1 MKKGGIGVLNVL
13 LIVMVGFCFFS
24 CSSDD
29 DTHVPIPDDE
39 SEKTTNGLPI
49 IHIDTENQVDITSKD
64 YYVNGTIRII
74 ENREPLGYNEFESDM
89 KIKGRGNS
97 TWGAPKKPYK
107 IKFDKKTSLLGEPAD
122 TEWVLL
128 ANYKDK
134 TMLRNETAF
143 SMGRMSNLDYT
154 PRSHFVELYLNGT
167 YKGTYQLTEQLK
179 IANNRVNVGVD
190 GYLLEIDVRA
200 TAEDETFNVAHIPQ
214 PIVIKDPKLVK
225 NGEAYNYIVKYL
237 QETDA
242 VLFSDKFTD
251 ATEGYTKYIDVES
264 FVDWYLIN
272 EIAKNID
279 AIFYTSCYMNLARGG
294 KLKMGPIW
302 DFDIGYGKGIYN
314 GVDDP
319 KGFWIHTN
327 VGWYSQLFKDPNFV
341 QKVKERFDYF
351 YGNRTEIYAGI
362 YTNADYLKYSIIEN
376 NRVWR
381 SLSYEQLSDNKI
393 SGLYQN
399 ELLDLINWLEIRFQ
413 WLNEQYLK
421 M

>member
-1 MKKGGIGVLNVL
+1 MKKGVISVLNVL
-13 LIVMVGFCFFS
+13 LLVVVSFVFFS
-24 CSSDD
+24 CSNDD
-29 DTHVPIPDDE
+29 VYAPKPGEE
-39 SEKTTNGLPI
+39 SEKTTIGLPVVY
-49 IHIDTENQVDITSKD
+49 IDTENQEDITSRD
-64 YYVNGTIRII
+64 YYINGIIRIE
-74 ENREPLGYNEFESDM
+74 ENLGSQAYNEFESEM
-89 KIKGRGNS
+89 RIKGRGNS

-122 TEWVLL
+122 KEWVLL

-154 PRSHFVELYLNGT
+154 PRSHFVELYLNGA
-167 YKGTYQLTEQLK
+167 YKGTYQLTEHLK
-179 IANNRVNVGVD
+179 IANNRVDVGED

-200 TAEDETFNVAHIPQ
+200 TADEPIFNVVHIPR
-214 PIVIKDPKLVK
+214 PINIKDPNVAK
-225 NGEAYNYIVKYL
+225 GSEAYNYIVEYM

-251 ATEGYTKYIDVES
+251 AVEGYAKYIDVES

-314 GVDDP
+314 GVDNP
-319 KGFWIHTN
+319 EGFWIHTN
-327 VGWYSQLFKDPNFV
+327 VWWYSQLFRDPNFV
-341 QKVKERFDYF
+341 QKVKERFYYF

-362 YTNADYLKYSIIEN
+362 FGNADYLKYSVIEN

-381 SLSYEQLSDNKI
+381 SLSYEQLSDNQI

-413 WLNEQYLK
+413 WLNEQYSK